1 MKKLNKIIE
10 YAVHIEVLTG
20 LHIGGSQ
27 EKVEIGGLDNPVIRA
42 VMKDNTPYI
51 PGSSLKGKIRSLL
64 EQALGIDCLNSKSS
78 KETDKGDNKN
88 EEEENKEEKH
98 NPKICPI
105 CKAFGSSQSD
115 DNNYNHRSR
124 LIFRDLYLTEESKK
138 KLEEL
143 DTDYPYTEIKH
154 ETAIDRITGKAKR
167 GSLRE
172 TERVPAGTH
181 FEGTLVVQVFSDD
194 DKTDSELSEGELLK
208 MLKDGVELLNRDYLG
223 GSGSRGY
230 GHVKVELKKVKVLE
244 VKVEDQRVKLEEV
257 NSD

>member
-20 LHIGGSQ
+20 LHIGGNQ
-27 EKVEIGGLDNPVIRA
+27 EKIEIGGLDNPVIRA
-42 VMKDNTPYI
+42 VLKDNTPYI
-51 PGSSLKGKIRSLL
+51 PGSSLKGKIRCLL
-64 EQALGIDCLNSKSS
+64 EQALGIDCLGSRNN
-78 KETDKGDNKN
+78 KG
-88 EEEENKEEKH
+88 H
-98 NPKICPI
+98 STHCPI

-124 LIFRDLYLTEESKK
+124 LLFRDLYLTEESKK

-154 ETAIDRITGKAKR
+154 ETAIDRITGKAKG

-181 FEGTLVVQVFSDD
+181 FEGSLVVQVFSDD
-194 DKTDSELSEGELLK
+194 KEADSELSEEELLK
-208 MLKDGVELLNRDYLG
+208 ILDDGVELLNSDYLG
-223 GSGSRGY
+223 GAGSRGY
-230 GHVKVELKKVKVLE
+230 GHVKVKLKKAKVLE
-244 VKVEDQRVKLEEV
+244 VKVEDQMVKLEEV

>member
-10 YAVHIEVLTG
+10 YAVHIEVQTG

-64 EQALGIDCLNSKSS
+64 EQALGIDCLGARNV
-78 KETDKGDNKN
+78 KG
-88 EEEENKEEKH
+88 H
-98 NPKICPI
+98 STTCPI

-154 ETAIDRITGKAKR
+154 ETAIDRITGKAKK
-167 GSLRE
+167 GALRE

-181 FEGTLVVQVFSDD
+181 FEGSLIVQVFSDGE
-194 DKTDSELSEGELLK
+194 KGDSELSEEELLK
-208 MLKDGVELLNRDYLG
+208 MLDDGVELLNRDYLG

-230 GHVKVELKKVKVLE
+230 GHVKVELTKAKVLE

>member
-1 MKKLNKIIE
+1 MKKLHKIIE

-64 EQALGIDCLNSKSS
+64 EQALGIDCLGARNGQGHS
-78 KETDKGDNKN
+78 TN
-88 EEEENKEEKH
+88 
-98 NPKICPI
+98 CPI

-115 DNNYNHRSR
+115 DSNYNHRSR

-143 DTDYPYTEIKH
+143 DTDYPYTEIKQ
-154 ETAIDRITGKAKR
+154 ETAIDRITGKAKS
-167 GSLRE
+167 GSFRE

-181 FEGTLVVQVFSDD
+181 FEGSLVVQVFSDD

-208 MLKDGVELLNRDYLG
+208 MLKDGVNLLNRDYLG

-230 GHVKVELKKVKVLE
+230 GHVNVELKKVKVLE
-244 VKVEDQRVKLEEV
+244 VKVEDNLVKLVEGE
-257 NSD
+257 